1 MTTPVHA
8 ARFEMTSEADQLGR
22 MRSWLWTELVGQ
34 DLPLDA
40 SSALLV
46 AVGEIC
52 NNVIKHAYRGQPG
65 FPIVIS
71 LEVFA
76 DRFVVDIEDK
86 GVRFNPSGYRP
97 PDLDSVPEGG
107 MGLFLVGQ
115 TVDEVAFDTA
125 RPEGTRW
132 TLVKYRPGAAPAGR
146 A

>member
-1 MTTPVHA
+1 MTTPKHV

-34 DLPLDA
+34 DLALDA
-40 SSALLV
+40 CSSLLV

-52 NNVIKHAYRGQPG
+52 NNVIKHAYRNQPDY
-65 FPIVIS
+65 PIVIELS
-71 LEVFA
+71 VFD
-76 DRFVVDIEDK
+76 DRFVVTTDDR
-86 GVRFNPSGYRP
+86 GVPYNPAGYRP

-107 MGLFLVGQ
+107 MGLFLVRQ
-115 TVDEVAFDTA
+115 TVDELTFDTD

-132 TLVKYRPGAAPAGR
+132 TLVKYRPGAGPAPR